1 MKILL
6 FNVKEDD
13 LSTIIETRSISLE
26 YLAFQKLK
34 KIYED
39 FLGNF
44 PTTLEQDMAI
54 VRDENKRSSLSIRH
68 YFAIIYRSEMKR
80 ILINQIKLVKIMMH
94 ILERLMKGMTVDF
107 ALQRVFEL
115 ESKQDVNI
123 NRKMMENYTKTLR
136 KGLDKN
142 QQKFLEV
149 NNVTL
154 D

>member
-1 MKILL
+1 
-6 FNVKEDD
+6 
-13 LSTIIETRSISLE
+13 
-26 YLAFQKLK
+26 
-34 KIYED
+34 
-39 FLGNF
+39 
-44 PTTLEQDMAI
+44 
-54 VRDENKRSSLSIRH
+54 
-68 YFAIIYRSEMKR
+68 
-80 ILINQIKLVKIMMH
+80 MMH